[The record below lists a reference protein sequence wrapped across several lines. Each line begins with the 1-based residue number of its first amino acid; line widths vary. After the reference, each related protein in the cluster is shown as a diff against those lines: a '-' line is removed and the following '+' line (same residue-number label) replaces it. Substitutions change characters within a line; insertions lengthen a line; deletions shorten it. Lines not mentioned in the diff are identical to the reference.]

1 MESFAEPYL
10 QDQEAVALRGE
21 EERAPTTEALV
32 ESACEAIPPL
42 WPLRHF
48 VAVNPYLGLTD
59 RPFEEALGYAERVF
73 DAPASMKDD
82 YYQRAYREGRFDYV
96 DLQAAARLSGDA
108 PAEEAAFPTAVDVLE
123 AKGEARL
130 ESLVVDEISRWCA
143 GRFDAGQATWKQPW
157 RDEPVFEAWRAHAQ
171 IDRSAEL
178 RGLPGLRAYVAG
190 LPAEPHAVIDVVMSQ
205 LGVPVESREEYLAR
219 LLGSILGWA
228 GHAQYRR
235 REARMRGGDDDA
247 LVALLAIRAAFDGA
261 IGQAFSLALD
271 ASAVARIRRELPS
284 TLRLHR
290 PLVLQRALENGYQR
304 RLLEKLSQRDE
315 APRAARPELQIACCI
330 DVRSEVLRR
339 HLEQQSGAIETIGF
353 AGFFGVAVE
362 YEAPEG
368 FGPTSRCPALIAPPM
383 RAEERSSAEE
393 RAESV
398 DRGARRGWFNALRKQ
413 TVGSF
418 PFVETVGWFFGLRLL
433 GDSMG
438 WSQTRPDGILLP
450 VPERKVENLE
460 LVDPATGGVPKTTDI
475 AESIL
480 RGMGLIDRFAPI
492 VVLCGHGG
500 HSPNNP
506 FASALDCGAC
516 GGHAGDLNAR
526 VAVDVL
532 NDPAVRESL
541 VARGIEIPADTVFVA
556 ALHETTSDRI
566 ELLEP
571 SPAASPKALARIGD
585 WLEEASAAT
594 REERLASMGDPSGW
608 RSTDAEIRRRSRD
621 WSETRPEWALAR
633 NAAFIAAPRTRSR
646 ALDLEGRTF
655 LHDYDAGLDPDAQ
668 VLNTILTAPMVVA
681 SWINLQYYGSTVA
694 PERFGAGDKTLHN
707 VVSHLGVLE
716 GNGGDLR
723 VGLPLQSVHDGEDFV
738 HEPLRLTGIV
748 AAAPDKIDACIEGD
762 EGLRNLVDHEWI
774 HLIAWDLETNRFRR
788 REPGSPTWTDC
799 EEVSA

>member
-10 QDQEAVALRGE
+10 QDHEPVAVAG
-21 EERAPTTEALV
+21 APALAPSTEALV
-32 ESACEAIPPL
+32 ESACATIPPL

-59 RPFEEALGYAERVF
+59 RPFEEALGFAERVF
-73 DAPASMKDD
+73 DAPAFMDDD
-82 YYQRAYREGRFDYV
+82 YYQRAYREGRFDPT
-96 DLQAAARLSGDA
+96 DLHAAARLSGA
-108 PAEEAAFPTAVDVLE
+108 GPEERAGFPTVVDVLE
-123 AKGEARL
+123 ARGEASL
-130 ESLVVDEISRWCA
+130 EAKVVDEISRWCA

-157 RDEPVFEAWRAHAQ
+157 RDAPVFRAWRAHAE
-171 IDRSAEL
+171 IDRSPEL
-178 RGLPGLRAYVAG
+178 RGMEGLRTYVAT
-190 LPAEPHAVIDVVMSQ
+190 LPEEPLAAIEQVMNR
-205 LGVPVESREEYLAR
+205 LGVPADARGDYLTR

-247 LVALLAIRAAFDGA
+247 LIALLAIRAAFDGA
-261 IGQAFSLALD
+261 LGEAFSVRLD
-271 ASAVARIRRELPS
+271 DDAAARVQDELPS

-304 RLLEKLSQRDE
+304 RLLSKLAGAENAERVD
-315 APRAARPELQIACCI
+315 RPELQIACCI

-339 HLEQQSGAIETIGF
+339 HLEGQSMAIETIGF
-353 AGFFGVAVE
+353 AGFFGVAIE
-362 YEAPEG
+362 YASPEG
-368 FGPTSRCPALIAPPM
+368 FGPTSRCPALIAPPL
-383 RAEERSSAEE
+383 RAEERGSDED
-393 RAESV
+393 RAASV

-450 VPERKVENLE
+450 VAEREASGLA
-460 LVDPATGGVPKTTDI
+460 LVDPSTGSAAKTTDL

-480 RGMGLIDRFAPI
+480 RGMGLVDRFAPV

-526 VAVDVL
+526 LAAEVL
-532 NDPAVRESL
+532 NDPSVRKDL
-541 VARGIEIPADTVFVA
+541 VARGIEIPSDTVFVA

-566 ELLEP
+566 ELLDP
-571 SPAASPKALARIGD
+571 SPELAPEAVERIGS
-585 WLEEASAAT
+585 WLDEASAAT
-594 REERLASMGDPSGW
+594 REERLLSMGGQQGW
-608 RSTDAEIRRRSRD
+608 RSTDAEIRRRARD

-633 NAAFIAAPRTRSR
+633 NAAFIAAPRTRTR

-655 LHDYDAGLDPDAQ
+655 LHDYDAALDPDAQ

-707 VVSHLGVLE
+707 VVAHLGVLE

-723 VGLPLQSVHDGEDFV
+723 VGLPLQSVHDGEAFV
-738 HEPLRLTGIV
+738 HEPLRLTAIV
-748 AAAPDKIDACIEGD
+748 AAEPAKIDACIEGD
-762 EGLRNLVDHEWI
+762 EGLRNLVDNEWI
-774 HLIAWDLETNRFRR
+774 HLIAWDLEANAFHR
-788 REPGSPTWTDC
+788 REPGSPTWTEC
-799 EEVSA
+799 EEEAE

>member
-10 QDQEAVALRGE
+10 QDPESIVGDTDDARMPSTVEHAEA
-21 EERAPTTEALV
+21 
-32 ESACEAIPPL
+32 ACEAVPPL

-59 RPFEEALGYAERVF
+59 RRFEEALGFAERVF
-73 DAPASMKDD
+73 DAPAFMDDD
-82 YYQRAYREGRFDYV
+82 YYQRAYREGRFDHT
-96 DLQAAARLSGDA
+96 DLQAASRLSGDGPVEA
-108 PAEEAAFPTAVDVLE
+108 PTFPTALDVVE
-123 AKGEARL
+123 AKGGPSL
-130 ESLVVDEISRWCA
+130 ESIVVDEISRWCA
-143 GRFDAGQATWKQPW
+143 GRFDAGQATWKQPM
-157 RDEPVFEAWRAHAQ
+157 RDVPVFEAWQAHARL
-171 IDRSAEL
+171 DRSPEF
-178 RGLPGLRAYVAG
+178 RGLPGLRAYVDG
-190 LPAEPHAVIDVVMSQ
+190 LPSEPLAVIETVMDR
-205 LGVPVESREEYLAR
+205 LGVPTDARTDYLTR

-235 REARMRGGDDDA
+235 REARLRGGDDDA
-247 LVALLAIRAAFDGA
+247 LMALLAIRAAFDGA
-261 IGQAFSLALD
+261 IAEAHAIELD
-271 ASAVARIRRELPS
+271 ASTVARTLDELPA

-304 RLLEKLSQRDE
+304 RLLARLSQGGSVDRI
-315 APRAARPELQIACCI
+315 ARPELQIACCI

-362 YEAPEG
+362 YAAPEG
-368 FGPTSRCPALIAPPM
+368 FGPTSRCPALIAPAV
-383 RAEERSSAEE
+383 RAEERLSGEE
-393 RAESV
+393 RAASV
-398 DRGARRGWFNALRKQ
+398 DRGARRGWFNTLRKQ

-438 WSQTRPDGILLP
+438 WSQTRPDGLLLP
-450 VPERKVENLE
+450 VTERTVAHLE
-460 LVDPATGGVPKTTDI
+460 LIDPATDSAPKNTDL
-475 AESIL
+475 AEGIL
-480 RGMGLIDRFAPI
+480 RGMGLVDRFAPVI
-492 VVLCGHGG
+492 VLCGHGG

-526 VAVDVL
+526 VAVQIL
-532 NDPAVRESL
+532 NDPQVRAQL
-541 VARGIEIPADTVFVA
+541 VARGIEIPGDTVFVA

-571 SPAASPKALARIGD
+571 SADLSEEDLARIGN
-585 WLEEASAAT
+585 WLDEASAAT
-594 REERLASMGDPSGW
+594 RQERLRGMGGESGW
-608 RSTDAEIRRRSRD
+608 RSTDAEIRRRARD

-633 NAAFIAAPRTRSR
+633 NAAFIAAPRTRTR

-655 LHDYDAGLDPDAQ
+655 LHDYDAGLDGDAQ

-748 AAAPDKIDACIEGD
+748 AAEPAKIDACIEGD
-762 EGLRNLVDHEWI
+762 EGLRNLVDNEWI
-774 HLIAWDLETNRFRR
+774 HLIAWDLENDTFLR
-788 REPGSPTWTDC
+788 REPGRPNWSAC
-799 EEVSA
+799 EEVTV

>member
-10 QDQEAVALRGE
+10 QEHEPIAVPRD
-21 EERAPTTEALV
+21 EERAPSTEALV
-32 ESACEAIPPL
+32 EAACEAIPPL

-59 RPFEEALGYAERVF
+59 RPFEDALGFAERVL
-73 DAPASMKDD
+73 DAPAFMSDD
-82 YYQRAYREGRFDYV
+82 YYQRAYREGRFDHV
-96 DLQAAARLSGDA
+96 DLQAASRTSGSA
-108 PAEEAAFPTAVDVLE
+108 PAEETAFPTAVDVI
-123 AKGEARL
+123 EARGETRL
-130 ESLVVDEISRWCA
+130 ASLVVDEISRWCA

-157 RDEPVFEAWRAHAQ
+157 RDQPAFEAWRAHAQ
-171 IDRSAEL
+171 IDRSSEL

-190 LPAEPHAVIDVVMSQ
+190 LPSDPLAALEAVMDQ
-205 LGVPVESREEYLAR
+205 LGVPAGARGDYVTR

-235 REARMRGGDDDA
+235 REARMRGSDDDA

-261 IGQAFSLALD
+261 IGQAFGLELAH
-271 ASAVARIRRELPS
+271 SVVAQVRSELPA

-304 RLLEKLSQRDE
+304 RLLSKLGHGGDQTRLV
-315 APRAARPELQIACCI
+315 RPELQIACCI

-339 HLEQQSGAIETIGF
+339 HLERQSETIETIGF

-362 YEAPEG
+362 YDAPEG
-368 FGPTSRCPALIAPPM
+368 FGPTSRCPALIAPPL
-383 RAEERSSAEE
+383 RAEESLTEE
-393 RAESV
+393 DRAESA

-450 VPERKVENLE
+450 VSERKVEKLE
-460 LVDPATGGVPKTTDI
+460 LMDPSTGEAPKTTDL

-480 RGMGLIDRFAPI
+480 RGMGLIHRFAPV

-526 VAVDVL
+526 VAAELL
-532 NDPAVRESL
+532 NDPTVRENLRSR
-541 VARGIEIPADTVFVA
+541 AIEIPSDTVFVA

-566 ELLEP
+566 ELLDRNADL
-571 SPAASPKALARIGD
+571 SPEVVDRITG
-585 WLEEASAAT
+585 WLSEASAAT
-594 REERLASMGDPSGW
+594 REERLASMGDTSGW
-608 RSTDAEIRRRSRD
+608 RSSEAEIRRRARD

-633 NAAFIAAPRTRSR
+633 NAAFIAAPRARTR

-655 LHDYDAGLDPDAQ
+655 LHDYDAALDPAAE

-723 VGLPLQSVHDGEDFV
+723 VGLPLQSVHDGSDFV
-738 HEPLRLTGIV
+738 HEPLRLTAVI
-748 AAAPDKIDACIEGD
+748 AAAPAKIDACIEGD
-762 EGLRNLVDHEWI
+762 EGLRNLVDNEWI
-774 HLIAWDLETNRFRR
+774 HLIAWDLEANTFRR
-788 REPGSPTWTDC
+788 REPGSPSWSVC
-799 EEVSA
+799 EEMPA